1 MDYHVVDF
9 SNVINSYLNSKLCA
23 ILLGEKILLGSTDL
37 LLFQCFFYPV
47 ICNDYETVLSLNSR
61 QRRMSFAMR
70 SRS

>member
-23 ILLGEKILLGSTDL
+23 ILLGEKILWGAQTCS
-37 LLFQCFFYPV
+37 FSNVFFYPV